1 MSLFNWFTRT
11 NATSKPGTSHSGLGH
26 MDGEP
31 SSARHSRSKS
41 PGASSGMTSARRSE
55 RLERRE
61 LLYAVVRESMT
72 GAGLLSSSYKFKV
85 LSLDSRGRQYL
96 IMMDM
101 AARNVSDPARLA
113 GVETHIAKIA
123 KTRHD
128 LLVTA
133 VYWRVNEH
141 VSSSLSHIQDDH
153 VRTLPTPRRFE
164 PLQPSEVAA
173 FKQALASV
181 PVSAKLSAPG
191 EIMKSSRR
199 NPQPARFADTEID
212 ERQSPLSGTQYGE
225 LN

>member
-1 MSLFNWFTRT
+1 MSLFSWFTRT
-11 NATSKPGTSHSGLGH
+11 PSNQAQGRGNR
-26 MDGEP
+26 DEGE
-31 SSARHSRSKS
+31 
-41 PGASSGMTSARRSE
+41 SSGRQSSRRSE

-61 LLYAVVRESMT
+61 LLYSVVRESMT

-101 AARNVSDPARLA
+101 AAQNVTDPVRLS
-113 GVETHIAKIA
+113 GIETHISKIA
-123 KTRHD
+123 KSRHD
-128 LLVTA
+128 ILVTA

-141 VSSSLSHIQDDH
+141 VSANLSHTQDEH

-164 PLQPSEVAA
+164 PLEASEVAA
-173 FKQALASV
+173 FKQALSSV
-181 PVSAKLSAPG
+181 PVATPLSAPG

-199 NPQPARFADTEID
+199 NPQPSRFPDTELD
-212 ERQSPLSGTQYGE
+212 ERRHSPLSGTQYGE

>member
-1 MSLFNWFTRT
+1 MSLFSWFTRNNET
-11 NATSKPGTSHSGLGH
+11 RHAGSRHSGLGSVGGDLVSGRH
-26 MDGEP
+26 GQGK
-31 SSARHSRSKS
+31 SA
-41 PGASSGMTSARRSE
+41 GATSGMSSTRRSE

-61 LLYAVVRESMT
+61 LLYVVVRESMT

-101 AARNVSDPARLA
+101 AASNVTNPARLTA
-113 GVETHIAKIA
+113 IEAQIAKIA

-128 LLVTA
+128 LLVAA
-133 VYWRVNEH
+133 VYWRVNEQ
-141 VSSSLSHIQDDH
+141 VSAGLSHMRDDH
-153 VRTLPTPRRFE
+153 IRTLPTPRRLE
-164 PLQPSEVAA
+164 PLQPAEVAA

-181 PVSAKLSAPG
+181 PAPTKLSAPG

-199 NPQPARFADTEID
+199 NPQPAGFAETELD
-212 ERQSPLSGTQYGE
+212 DRHSPLSGTQYGE